1 LSAVSRWQLKNAAR
15 ILAAGGIVAYP
26 TEGVYGLGCDPQK
39 AAAVLRL
46 LTVKHRPLA
55 KGLIV
60 IASNRAQLTGY
71 VSRESEMEQRI
82 AQSWPGPTTW
92 LLPAGP
98 LARSWLTG
106 GGDLLAVRV
115 SAHPVAAALCRAFG
129 APIVSTSANL
139 SGRPPARSAL
149 AVRKALGC
157 RGFDYLV
164 VGKIGSQ
171 SGPTE
176 IRRGRDGAVLRAQVA
191 RA

>member
-1 LSAVSRWQLKNAAR
+1 M
-15 ILAAGGIVAYP
+15 AYP
-26 TEGVYGLGCDPQK
+26 TEGVYGLGCDPQN
-39 AAAVLRL
+39 AATVLRL
-46 LTVKHRPLA
+46 LRIKDRPLT

-60 IASNRAQLTGY
+60 IAADRAQLAGY
-71 VSRESEMEQRI
+71 VCPELEMEQRI
-82 AQSWPGPTTW
+82 AHGWPGPTTW

-98 LARSWLTG
+98 LARPWLTG

-149 AVRKALGC
+149 AVRKALSC

-164 VGKIGSQ
+164 PGKIGAQ

-176 IRRGRDGAVLRAQVA
+176 IRRGRDGAVMRAQMVTA
-191 RA
+191 

>member
-1 LSAVSRWQLKNAAR
+1 MSGWHLNNAAR
-15 ILAAGGIVAYP
+15 ILAAGGVVAYP
-26 TEGVYGLGCDPQK
+26 TEGVYGLGCDPQN

-46 LTVKHRPLA
+46 LSIKDRPVE

-60 IASNRAQLTGY
+60 IASNRAQLAGY
-71 VSRESEMEQRI
+71 VCPDSEMEQRI
-82 AQSWPGPTTW
+82 ARTWPGPTTW

-98 LARSWLTG
+98 LARPWLTG
-106 GGDLLAVRV
+106 RSALLAVRV

-139 SGRPPARSAL
+139 SGKPPARSAL
-149 AVRKALGC
+149 AVRKALGSH
-157 RGFDYLV
+157 GLDFLV
-164 VGKIGSQ
+164 PGKIGAQ

-176 IRRGRDGAVLRAQVA
+176 IRHGRSGAVMRTGTA

>member
-1 LSAVSRWQLKNAAR
+1 M
-15 ILAAGGIVAYP
+15 AYP
-26 TEGVYGLGCDPQK
+26 TEGVYGLGCDPQN

-46 LTVKHRPLA
+46 LSIKDRPVE

-60 IASNRAQLTGY
+60 IASNRAQLAGY
-71 VSRESEMEQRI
+71 VCPDSEMEQRI
-82 AQSWPGPTTW
+82 ARTWPGPTTW

-98 LARSWLTG
+98 LARPWLTG
-106 GGDLLAVRV
+106 RSALLAVRV

-139 SGRPPARSAL
+139 SGKPPARSAL
-149 AVRKALGC
+149 AVRKALGSH
-157 RGFDYLV
+157 GLDFLV
-164 VGKIGSQ
+164 PGKIGAQ

-176 IRRGRDGAVLRAQVA
+176 IRHGRSGAVMRTGTA